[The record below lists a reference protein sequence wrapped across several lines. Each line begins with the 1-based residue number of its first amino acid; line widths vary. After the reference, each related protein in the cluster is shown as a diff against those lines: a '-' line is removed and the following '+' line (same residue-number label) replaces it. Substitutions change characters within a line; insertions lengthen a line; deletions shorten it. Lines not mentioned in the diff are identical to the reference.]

1 MTVRGSYH
9 SLIIIYWVS
18 IKYYKQGHM
27 LSIVRGEAIGLSLP
41 GVYSV
46 AGERNYDTISVAEV

>member
-1 MTVRGSYH
+1 
-9 SLIIIYWVS
+9 
-18 IKYYKQGHM
+18 M